1 MLCIKS
7 TYSESRVFREAY
19 LNPLV
24 DSDVDSGSG
33 AVAACM
39 HFFFSVMG
47 TVHSLFTRYLLS
59 TRRVP
64 RAVPVVQ

>member
-33 AVAACM
+33 AVAARHALFLLCDGYPFI
-39 HFFFSVMG
+39 HY
-47 TVHSLFTRYLLS
+47 SLDIY
-59 TRRVP
+59 
-64 RAVPVVQ
+64 